1 MYTKILV
8 PLDGSPL
15 AEQIVPYARAIA
27 EASKIPV
34 ELLRVNVPST
44 MTAYA
49 PPLGG
54 GDYLAAVAARF
65 FHQNVAVTFQVEL
78 GDPAQAIVDRA
89 AADRGTLI
97 AMATHGLSGI
107 QRLFLGSVAYKVVR
121 MTTNPLLLVRPEQER
136 DPAIPIQLNSVFVP
150 LDGSGLTEKI
160 FPFVIGMAKSMNLE
174 VCLVRIF
181 SLPTESYVVGEGILI
196 GAAQRM
202 RDDIRREV
210 DDYLNGKVQE
220 LQAEGLARVSAIAVE
235 GDAAEQIIDVARKTP
250 DNLIAMSTHGR
261 SGIERWV
268 LGSVT
273 EKVIHHSRDPV
284 LVIRPS

>member
-27 EASKIPV
+27 EASRIPV
-34 ELLRVNVPST
+34 ELLRVNVPSA
-44 MTAYA
+44 MSAYA

-54 GDYLAAVAARF
+54 GDYLAAAAARF

-107 QRLFLGSVAYKVVR
+107 QRLFLGSVAYKVVH

-174 VCLVRIF
+174 VCLLRVF

-196 GAAQRM
+196 GVAQRIREEM
-202 RDDIRREV
+202 RREM

-284 LVIRPS
+284 LVIRPG